1 MVARLRRDREEKLS
15 ISFSFDAKSTQTH
28 PPVAHLSSFKT
39 QIQVACW
46 SNIWSKQAHH
56 QRICTFFGTAGGFSF
71 SQAVVFALRGV
82 VLEQQSLPF
91 TAIRRPSY
99 QVQGWSPG
107 ALGCLFASQHI
118 HPWTCLAGAC
128 YKNPVTHPLSKASQC
143 VHHQTK
149 YSQSTAVAYSASTGG
164 GGGAA
169 TLATRI
175 QTFFSCQRKAGRQN
189 WLRQMP
195 VDRGRN
201 FIQQI

>member
-1 MVARLRRDREEKLS
+1 MQKVPKHC
-15 ISFSFDAKSTQTH
+15 H

-91 TAIRRPSY
+91 TAIHRPSY

-107 ALGCLFASQHI
+107 ALGCLLLHNTFTLEHAWLVHATKLQSPTLYQKLPSVFTIKQNVVHQLQSL
-118 HPWTCLAGAC
+118 TL
-128 YKNPVTHPLSKASQC
+128 PLL
-143 VHHQTK
+143 VEV
-149 YSQSTAVAYSASTGG
+149 VA
-164 GGGAA
+164 
-169 TLATRI
+169 L
-175 QTFFSCQRKAGRQN
+175 
-189 WLRQMP
+189 P
-195 VDRGRN
+195 P
-201 FIQQI
+201 